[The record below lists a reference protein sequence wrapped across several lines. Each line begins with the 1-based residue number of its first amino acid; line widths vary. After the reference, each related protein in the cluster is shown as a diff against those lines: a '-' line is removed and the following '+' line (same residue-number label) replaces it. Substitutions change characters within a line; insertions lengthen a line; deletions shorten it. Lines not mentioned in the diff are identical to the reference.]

1 VAGGSTILVR
11 LISSITFADPMRS
24 SFLEDME
31 QIAVRS
37 YQVTDD
43 DIMRGRLRRSGI
55 KEYSMVFENGKP
67 PSP

>member
-1 VAGGSTILVR
+1 
-11 LISSITFADPMRS
+11 MRS